1 MIFSIMV
8 MKLVVIISINKI
20 IIIIIIIKIIVTMKQ
35 GPKITKL
42 LVN

>member
-20 IIIIIIIKIIVTMKQ
+20 IIIIIKIIVTMKQ

>member
-20 IIIIIIIKIIVTMKQ
+20 IIIIIIKIIVTMKQ

>member
-35 GPKITKL
+35 RPKITKL